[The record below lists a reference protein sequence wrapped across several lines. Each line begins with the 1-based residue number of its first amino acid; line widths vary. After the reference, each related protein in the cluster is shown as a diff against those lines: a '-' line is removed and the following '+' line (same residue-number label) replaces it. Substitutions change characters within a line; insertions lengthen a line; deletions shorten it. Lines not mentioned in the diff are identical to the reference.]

1 MSLKAHAAY
10 ATEFVLKIVN
20 STSTGSTP
28 DITSSL
34 DALRRIVETS
44 RQQRGKA
51 KDQQPA
57 SLSETTT
64 PTGDGL
70 TMPPLE
76 TAMTFLNM
84 LKGILKISRCDI
96 RSSTISNLARA

>member
-20 STSTGSTP
+20 STSTGFTP

-51 KDQQPA
+51 KNQRPA
-57 SLSETTT
+57 RLSETTT
-64 PTGDGL
+64 PTGEGL

-76 TAMTFLNM
+76 IAMTLLNM
-84 LKGILKISRCDI
+84 LKGILKISCYDI
-96 RSSTISNLARA
+96 RSSAISNLTRA